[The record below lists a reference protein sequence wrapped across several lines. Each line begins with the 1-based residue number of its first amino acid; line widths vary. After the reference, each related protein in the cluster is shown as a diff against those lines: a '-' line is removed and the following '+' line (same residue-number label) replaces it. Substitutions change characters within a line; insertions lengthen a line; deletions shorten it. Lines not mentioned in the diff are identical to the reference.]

1 MEPVQVTGAPFELS
15 RTRCRVPE
23 VPEEA
28 RQRSVAAAR
37 GFAALGEPARLLV
50 LKLLARW
57 GTLCVCQLQAALLL
71 SQPTVSHHLKVLR
84 EAGLVEVERR
94 GPWAYY
100 RIRKAAVKRLAA
112 ELLDLL

>member
-1 MEPVQVTGAPFELS
+1 MQPAAMTAAPEPRQLS
-15 RTRCRVPE
+15 GTAPE

-28 RQRSVAAAR
+28 RQRSVAVAA
-37 GFAALGEPARLLV
+37 GFAALGEPARLLA
-50 LKLLARW
+50 LRLLARR
-57 GTLCVCQLQAALLL
+57 GTLCVCQLQGALLL

-100 RIRKAAVKRLAA
+100 RIRKDALKRLAA